1 VDFVKCLCAVSRE
14 EISSNNPRMFCLQK
28 LDEVAYYNMGRI
40 RIVWARTWEVMGQHF
55 TMVLFTTSM
64 RQSCKI
70 KACALVLT
78 TFSPSVRHLCGI
90 PCAPQVGCHKNL
102 SIAMYAIDSLRQ
114 LAMKFLAKDELA
126 NFHFQKDFLK
136 PFESIIQQHT
146 SIQTRD
152 MVRTDI
158 ASPPPHNQCAV

>member
-1 VDFVKCLCAVSRE
+1 MKRVFSLTSLCAVASL
-14 EISSNNPRMFCLQK
+14 M
-28 LDEVAYYNMGRI
+28 
-40 RIVWARTWEVMGQHF
+40 T
-55 TMVLFTTSM
+55 
-64 RQSCKI
+64 
-70 KACALVLT
+70 
-78 TFSPSVRHLCGI
+78 
-90 PCAPQVGCHKNL
+90 QVGCHKNL

-152 MVRTDI
+152 MVRNVISLSFYLSLSLYLQLVLCLTTPLPSY
-158 ASPPPHNQCAV
+158 ASASAVFRTWCKRKRRT

>member
-1 VDFVKCLCAVSRE
+1 MKRVFSLTSLCAVASL
-14 EISSNNPRMFCLQK
+14 M
-28 LDEVAYYNMGRI
+28 
-40 RIVWARTWEVMGQHF
+40 T
-55 TMVLFTTSM
+55 
-64 RQSCKI
+64 
-70 KACALVLT
+70 
-78 TFSPSVRHLCGI
+78 
-90 PCAPQVGCHKNL
+90 QVGCHKNL

-152 MVRTDI
+152 MVRDHRLFHEQSPLLCG
-158 ASPPPHNQCAV
+158 ASDSNLPKRFSAFAVSPTWCKRKLRT